1 MSYFAWKPY
10 VPVAKR
16 REQAA
21 KKLATMQKK
30 GANVSPVVLQSRTIA
45 ASFWGKSWCDN
56 LERYSDYESRMPR
69 GRSYVRNGSVLDL
82 QIAKGEIKAKVSG
95 SELYT
100 IEITVAPVASTQWK
114 SICSDSVGS
123 IDSVVELL
131 QGRLAKGVMDRVCRQ
146 GDGLFPGPKEIK
158 LSCSCP
164 DWADMCKHVAA
175 ALYGVGARL
184 DRQPDLLF
192 VLRGV
197 DAKDMIAGASE
208 RLAVPKR
215 SAAKEKVLADDDM
228 AALFGLDMAAEGEAG
243 TVAGQA
249 AAVASGAVGIEPRGK
264 AKAKATAK
272 TKSNSKTMPPE
283 RQAKPNRKPT
293 ATTPRVA
300 KSSRTAIAPKSK
312 GRAPTTRQGSASRK
326 KTTHARPVMA

>member
-1 MSYFAWKPY
+1 MSFYAWKPY

-21 KKLATMQKK
+21 KKLAKLQKK
-30 GANVSPVVLQSRTIA
+30 GAHISPIVIQGRTIA

-56 LERYSDYESRMPR
+56 LERYSDYATRLPR

-82 QIAKGEIKAKVSG
+82 QIAKGEITAKVNG

-100 IEITVAPVASTQWK
+100 IKITIAPVAAAGWK
-114 SICSDSVGS
+114 SICGACAGS

-184 DRQPDLLF
+184 DQQPELLF
-192 VLRGV
+192 LLRGV
-197 DAKDMIAGASE
+197 DAKDMIASAGAQ
-208 RLAVPKR
+208 LAAPMLTSGKG
-215 SAAKEKVLADDDM
+215 KVLADDDM
-228 AALFGLDMAAEGEAG
+228 AALFGLDMADAAVSSQAPTAPVGKNPPAH
-243 TVAGQA
+243 TKPTLKTKPLAAKVKKHQPAATKPA
-249 AAVASGAVGIEPRGK
+249 AARGK
-264 AKAKATAK
+264 AGAKRPRAGRKARSGNSRAGYRSGSKASTA
-272 TKSNSKTMPPE
+272 
-283 RQAKPNRKPT
+283 A
-293 ATTPRVA
+293 
-300 KSSRTAIAPKSK
+300 
-312 GRAPTTRQGSASRK
+312 
-326 KTTHARPVMA
+326 